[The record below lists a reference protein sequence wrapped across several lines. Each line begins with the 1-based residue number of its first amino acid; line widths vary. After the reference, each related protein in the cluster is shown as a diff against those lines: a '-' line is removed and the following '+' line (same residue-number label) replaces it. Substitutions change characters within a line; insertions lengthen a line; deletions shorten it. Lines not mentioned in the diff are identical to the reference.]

1 LGTKIRLSRGGTK
14 KRPHYRVVIA
24 DVRSPRDGRFIE
36 RVGTYNPLLSR
47 TNPERIKLN
56 SERIKYWLSQGAV
69 PTERVARF
77 LGSAEIIPMPKQ
89 KNNPKKSIPKSKARE
104 KKQDSS
110 EAESSDKETKNT
122 DDNKTD
128 VKEENTEKNKDN
140 ETES

>member
-1 LGTKIRLSRGGTK
+1 MGTKIRLSRGGTK

-36 RVGTYNPLLSR
+36 RVGTYNPLLAR
-47 TNPERIKLN
+47 TDPERIKLN

-77 LGSAEIIPMPKQ
+77 LGAAEITPMPKQ
-89 KNNPKKSIPKSKARE
+89 KNNPKKAIPKSKTKD

-122 DDNKTD
+122 DDNKTNA
-128 VKEENTEKNKDN
+128 KETNTEKNKDK
-140 ETES
+140 EPES